1 MLEGT
6 VSDIAIHASLFV
18 ETDSQEAQ
26 VNFQL

>member
-6 VSDIAIHASLFV
+6 VSDIATHSSLFV
-18 ETDSQEAQ
+18 ETDSQEAL